1 MKPQEEPTPEPP
13 AARRRWLLP
22 GALAAVV
29 IAVSLGVVALVYAHA
44 PQAVA
49 ERYLG
54 HIASGDA
61 TSAAALLA
69 PSHPGVAGFRDDALL
84 TDEVLQ
90 SAVERISDVSVA
102 RHPASDVDVANF
114 DITFTLAGEKYDERL
129 DLIAGAPLWGVIPTW
144 QVRAPF
150 SVAFLLEASGPAP
163 VTIAGV
169 PISAPARGDVAWVTM
184 YPAVYRLG
192 VDGDYYTTTSD
203 TITVGIDNSP
213 GTVDLRP
220 TERLERAV
228 QEEVE
233 AVLADCMAQATMAPE
248 GCPFQASADAT
259 GVPVSWGMDAPPT
272 VVLDETGTRFS
283 FDDGWIRAVYMPA
296 TASGETQEEAALWL
310 SGTVSVHGSD
320 VEVRF
325 LD

>member
-1 MKPQEEPTPEPP
+1 MKPQDEPTLESSP
-13 AARRRWLLP
+13 ARRRWFLL
-22 GALAAVV
+22 GALVAVV
-29 IAVSLGVVALVYAHA
+29 VAASLGVVALVYAHA

-61 TSAAALLA
+61 TAAAAMLA

-84 TDEVLQ
+84 TNEVLQ
-90 SAVERISDVSVA
+90 SAIERISDVSVA
-102 RHPASDVDVANF
+102 QHPGSDVDIASF
-114 DITFTLAGEKYDERL
+114 DTAFTLAGEKYEERL
-129 DLIAGAPLWGVIPTW
+129 DLIAGPPLWGVIPSW

-150 SVAFLLEASGPAP
+150 TVAFLLEAAGPAP

-169 PISAPARGDVAWVTM
+169 PIAAPAHGDVAWVTM
-184 YPAVYRLG
+184 YPAVYPLG

-220 TERLERAV
+220 TERLQQAV
-228 QEEVE
+228 QEEAE
-233 AVLADCMAQATMAPE
+233 AVLAGCMAQATMAPE

-259 GVPVSWGMDAPPT
+259 GVPVDWTMDAPPT
-272 VVLDETGTRFS
+272 VELDESGTRFS
-283 FDDGWIRAVYMPA
+283 FDDGWIRAVYTPA
-296 TASGETQEEAALWL
+296 TATGETQEEAALWL
-310 SGTVSVHGSD
+310 SGTVSVRGSD

-325 LD
+325 VD